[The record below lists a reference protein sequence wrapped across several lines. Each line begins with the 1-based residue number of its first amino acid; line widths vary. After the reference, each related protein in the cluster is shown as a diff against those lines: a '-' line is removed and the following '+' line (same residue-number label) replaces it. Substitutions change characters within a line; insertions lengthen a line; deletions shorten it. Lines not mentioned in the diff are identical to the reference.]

1 MKSDKTKVL
10 TVRLTESDIQNIQRI
25 VDFLEGVHSTERKK
39 LFGIG
44 TQEYY
49 NASIKANK
57 RSAIQLAI
65 NKALEYI
72 ESDPVDE
79 KHLYDNE

>member
-1 MKSDKTKVL
+1 MKSNKSKVL
-10 TVRLTESDIQNIQRI
+10 TVRLTEDDIQNIQKI
-25 VDFLEGVHSTERKK
+25 VEFIEGVQSTDRKE

-44 TQEYY
+44 TEEYY
-49 NASIKANK
+49 TASIKANK

-79 KHLYDNE
+79 KHLY